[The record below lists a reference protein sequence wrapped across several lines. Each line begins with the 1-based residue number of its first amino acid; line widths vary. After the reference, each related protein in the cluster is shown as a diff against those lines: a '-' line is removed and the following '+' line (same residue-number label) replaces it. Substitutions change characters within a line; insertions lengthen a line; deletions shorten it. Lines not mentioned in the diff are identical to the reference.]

1 MLSVFLEMHFQGV
14 WEPIGGGD
22 HFRGSGELSGDALKT
37 AWDGTGTNLGL
48 GSLSGST
55 LGLGGCHSVEN
66 IEKTM
71 VFARFLQATLQN
83 AWFLHGFGRPTLEK
97 A

>member
-1 MLSVFLEMHFQGV
+1 MDFGESPESSWKTLIFMVLGGLQKVNSVFLEMHFQGV

-48 GSLSGST
+48 GSLSGSA
-55 LGLGGCHSVEN
+55 LGLSG
-66 IEKTM
+66 
-71 VFARFLQATLQN
+71 
-83 AWFLHGFGRPTLEK
+83 
-97 A
+97 